1 MLHPLSREYRRACLV
16 EDREWVNNWLR
27 AVPTQFAKRI
37 RRQHNKLL
45 FSEEFRYDGDA
56 RRAAN
61 LYVQDCR
68 DHFAKIGGG
77 QNLAASH
84 DELRQ
89 VAVETVQH
97 ILNVRRWS
105 NGADYPTIFQSLSGY
120 LAERGVF
127 LWDDEN
133 APEDGVRLILSSKKK
148 ITFESQFQRI
158 TDEKFWRTVYGTEL
172 PRKVESEAIRIGL
185 VNQQNGLYV
194 SDDTLDRFRSQRC
207 RNRALLES
215 LVAFNE
221 LGDKFTL
228 AELAD
233 LSVSNPDVR
242 RAELMTR
249 IAGFEAI
256 ARSLEHVALFLTI
269 TCPSLFHAFRKLE
282 KGRVIKNPKYNGSTP
297 RQAQQY
303 LSRVY
308 SYIRAELHRRKIS
321 PYGFRIAEPHHDG
334 CPHWHLLLFVP
345 ANQVGELVSIFREY
359 ATRQDREELAGN
371 LEARFKCI
379 EIDWA
384 RGTAAGYVAK
394 YVCKNV
400 DGKKSNGDAVGINF
414 DGLDTV
420 TAAERVRAW
429 ASCWGI
435 RQFQQVGVAPV
446 TLWRELRRI
455 AANDGT
461 VIDSEVIS
469 RAAEAADAGDWAG
482 FVRALGGT
490 GLRLSDLPIRLCRE
504 TGRTNRYGEEVGVR
518 ILGVADCE
526 DGVFIQSRRHEW
538 TVEFAPNRER
548 SEPAVSST
556 SVNNCTEPTFVEARA
571 DVRGGANRP
580 QLPGLVNRSD
590 SVGLDFSSDPT
601 FSRLSNSA
609 THPRRP
615 PHGSVRPL

>member
-1 MLHPLSREYRRACLV
+1 MLHPLSLEYRRACLV
-16 EDREWVNNWLR
+16 EDREWVDSWLR

-89 VAVETVQH
+89 AAVETVQH

-194 SDDTLDRFRSQRC
+194 SDDTLARFRSQRC

-282 KGRVIKNPKYNGSTP
+282 KSRVIKNPKYNGSTP

-308 SYIRAELHRRKIS
+308 
-321 PYGFRIAEPHHDG
+321 
-334 CPHWHLLLFVP
+334 
-345 ANQVGELVSIFREY
+345 
-359 ATRQDREELAGN
+359 
-371 LEARFKCI
+371 
-379 EIDWA
+379 
-384 RGTAAGYVAK
+384 
-394 YVCKNV
+394 
-400 DGKKSNGDAVGINF
+400 
-414 DGLDTV
+414 
-420 TAAERVRAW
+420 
-429 ASCWGI
+429 
-435 RQFQQVGVAPV
+435 
-446 TLWRELRRI
+446 
-455 AANDGT
+455 
-461 VIDSEVIS
+461 
-469 RAAEAADAGDWAG
+469 
-482 FVRALGGT
+482 
-490 GLRLSDLPIRLCRE
+490 
-504 TGRTNRYGEEVGVR
+504 
-518 ILGVADCE
+518 
-526 DGVFIQSRRHEW
+526 
-538 TVEFAPNRER
+538 
-548 SEPAVSST
+548 
-556 SVNNCTEPTFVEARA
+556 PTFVRSYIVGRFLLTASASQNRTTMAVHIGICCCSSRKIRRVSWSRSSVSTQLVKIVKSWPEISRHVSSASKSIGRVARLPVMSPSMFA
-571 DVRGGANRP
+571 RTWMVRKAMAMR
-580 QLPGLVNRSD
+580 
-590 SVGLDFSSDPT
+590 
-601 FSRLSNSA
+601 
-609 THPRRP
+609 
-615 PHGSVRPL
+615 

>member
-1 MLHPLSREYRRACLV
+1 MLHPLSLEYRRACLV
-16 EDREWVNNWLR
+16 EDREWVDSWLR

-68 DHFAKIGGG
+68 DHLVEIGGALKLG
-77 QNLAASH
+77 ASDAELCQAAK
-84 DELRQ
+84 
-89 VAVETVQH
+89 ETVQH
-97 ILNVRRWS
+97 ILSVQRLC
-105 NGADYPTIFQSLSGY
+105 NGSDYISLFQRLADY
-120 LAERGVF
+120 LAERDVF
-127 LWDDEN
+127 FFDDGD
-133 APEDGVRLILSSKKK
+133 APEGCTRLPQPGKRSVTYESIFKRLI
-148 ITFESQFQRI
+148 
-158 TDEKFWRTVYGTEL
+158 DEGFWRKVFRRGVA
-172 PRKVESEAIRIGL
+172 RKVEAEAIRTGL
-185 VNQQNGLYV
+185 VNQRTGLYV
-194 SDDTLDRFRSQRC
+194 SDDTLTRFRSQRC
-207 RNRALLES
+207 RNRSLLES

-221 LGDKFTL
+221 LGDEFTL

-249 IAGFEAI
+249 IVGFEAI
-256 ARSLEHVALFLTI
+256 ARSLGHAALFLTI
-269 TCPSLFHAFRKLE
+269 TCPSRFHAFRKLD

-308 SYIRAELHRRKIS
+308 SYIRSKLHRREIS

-334 CPHWHLLLFVP
+334 CPHWHLLLFIP
-345 ANQVGELVSIFREY
+345 ANQADELAAIFREY
-359 ATRQDREELAGN
+359 ATREDREELAGN
-371 LEARFKCI
+371 VEARFKCI

-384 RGTAAGYVAK
+384 RGSAAGYVAK

-400 DGKKSNGDAVGINF
+400 DGKKSDGEPVGVNF
-414 DGLDTV
+414 DGMDTV
-420 TAAERVRAW
+420 TAAERVQGWAW
-429 ASCWGI
+429 CWRN

-455 AANDGT
+455 ATNDDIE
-461 VIDSEVIS
+461 IDSEVIR

-482 FVRALGGT
+482 FVRVLGGT
-490 GLRLSDLPIRLCRE
+490 GLKLGDLPIRLSRE
-504 TGRTNRYGEEVGVR
+504 TGRTNRYGEDIGVR

-526 DGVFIQSRRHEW
+526 DGVLIKSRLHDW
-538 TVEFAPNRER
+538 TVEFVPNREH
-548 SEPAVSST
+548 SEPWT

-571 DVRGGANRP
+571 DVRGGANSP

-601 FSRLSNSA
+601 FPRLSNSA